1 MVDPAHVDL
10 FKTRL
15 QEAVPHDALL
25 TLAREL
31 RDCGSSQLDLYC
43 IFSCFQQRLS
53 PEDPRY
59 DAIVDTMDLIWSGER
74 AKGSGLFSSALDE
87 ASVQV
92 DRVAPPAPWVAIG
105 VSGHVGLEQELAR
118 EVGPGHVLAD
128 RAGRALMR
136 ADGDDVLFAVR
147 RSPEVALVHLTWSG
161 SREPPGFPST
171 LLFASMLDW
180 YEDVEAAESE

>member
-1 MVDPAHVDL
+1 MVDPTHIGV

-15 QEAVPHDALL
+15 RGFAPREALL
-25 TLAREL
+25 TLARQL
-31 RDCGSSQLDLYC
+31 RDGGSSQLELYFL
-43 IFSCFQQRLS
+43 FSYFQQRLS

-59 DAIVDTMDLIWSGER
+59 DAVVDTMDLIWGGER
-74 AKGSGLFSSALDE
+74 AKGCGLFSSALDE

-92 DRVAPPAPWVAIG
+92 DRVAPPAPWIEIG

-136 ADGDDVLFAVR
+136 GEGDDVLFAVR
-147 RSPEVALVHLTWSG
+147 GSPEVALVHLAWSS
-161 SREPPGFPST
+161 SRDPPRFSEHN
-171 LLFASMLDW
+171 AIRLDARL
-180 YEDVEAAESE
+180 V